1 MGRVIARARESEVLR
16 LRVIDRTAGRTN
28 RRNMASVGRKVSDML
43 MGKRKKEISG
53 KAVLPAK

>member
-1 MGRVIARARESEVLR
+1 MPVREMLR

-43 MGKRKKEISG
+43 MGKMKKEISG